1 MSNETTTPRPLTAD
15 VTAQR
20 EIARR
25 SLLRA
30 NTAVAGALLAV
41 VVLAGI
47 ATVSSI
53 RGRRH
58 QQHAEQAQG
67 TALAELWHAYL
78 SDIRALRRDQTLER
92 RDAALETVRR
102 AAAIAPS
109 IELRN
114 EAAATLA
121 LPAFHTEL
129 QIPAD
134 PALVAYAV
142 DRAIR
147 LCAQSYTNGDL
158 VIRKLPEFQEIRRIR
173 MGEGEIPVDQE
184 VPRLMEFSPDGRRL
198 SVRYRRG
205 ALAVWDWEQGR
216 TVFHLDTDKPRRP
229 ASRGRFSTDG
239 RIVVS
244 PLFAPEDGTVVVE
257 ADTGRRVAFFP
268 EVGSYHH
275 VAVRPGHPMF
285 AAYDGTNVVVLNWE
299 TGRREAV
306 FPYAAGVRTMAW
318 SSDGHQ
324 LAFGGNLLEVHVWNL
339 ETQERRV
346 LLGHKNDV
354 WNVNFDPQGDRL
366 ATASYDGTTKLWDL
380 HDGHMIGVTS
390 DGWVTQWG
398 SQDRLIVETPD
409 LSLSV
414 RRLVPSAVYREWAGP
429 VTPSNGKI
437 MDITADGRWAISA
450 AGRSRLQVWDLE
462 SDNRPD
468 SLSVEWLRSL
478 SCHPTEP
485 RIILTKRGG
494 PEQFT
499 LAQVTNDNVV
509 GLGLSNPTPL
519 TALANNRLDLVGA
532 SADGQSRVWV
542 ELGAA
547 SVWVEPLEGG
557 GKTVK
562 MQNILHSSVRDN
574 SASVR
579 GSGTISLSADGRWLA
594 CGASEATVSI
604 FDAHTG
610 RFLRALSRMEADVQ
624 FSPDGRWLVA
634 AGRTVCRVFRV
645 EDWAEV
651 WAMEHVHVE
660 SAAAAFSPDGAMLAV
675 TRSPRA
681 LGLVDSATGRLL
693 VELQSPDPAPINAL
707 RWSAD
712 GRRLVGA
719 TRDNHIEC
727 WEPATLKRELAAL
740 NLGWE
745 ASVPALAGINVF
757 PVSSQGGAA
766 TVWIALGLF
775 ITVGPIAVIALLSLR
790 RHHLLIQE
798 FAQAEALAAQRE
810 RELRGEREMRELKD
824 SFIAMVSHE
833 FRTPLGIIQS
843 SAQILDRYLD
853 RLPGEQ
859 RREQLVS
866 ITKNV
871 RRMANLIEE
880 VLVLGKVEGGQQRFQ
895 PEPLDLGPFFRK
907 LMDEMHSATHGA
919 CPIHLS
925 CPDLPTAKADEALL
939 RHILGNLITN
949 AVKYSP
955 SGLAVEVTV
964 RQEGRSVLIA
974 IKDQGIGIPAFDQ
987 ASLFNAFQ
995 RGGNVGAISGT
1006 GLGLTIVKRCVDL
1019 HGGSLSFESREG
1031 QGTTFRVW
1039 LPVFGEG
1046 AENDTHK
1053 GTT

>member
-1 MSNETTTPRPLTAD
+1 MSNEPTTPRPSPGD
-15 VTAQR
+15 VAARR

-41 VVLAGI
+41 VLLAGI
-47 ATVSSI
+47 ATVASV

-58 QQHAEQAQG
+58 QQRAEQAQG

-78 SDIRALRRDQTLER
+78 SDIRAMRRDQTLER
-92 RDAALETVRR
+92 RDAALDTVRR

-121 LPAFHTEL
+121 LPAFQSEL
-129 QIPAD
+129 RIPSD
-134 PALVAYAV
+134 PALVAYAF

-147 LCAQSYTNGDL
+147 LCALSYTNGDL
-158 VIRKLPEFQEIRRIR
+158 VIRGLPEFRELRRIR
-173 MGEGEIPVDQE
+173 MGDGLIPVDQE

-216 TVFHLDTDKPRRP
+216 CVFSLDADKPRWP
-229 ASRGRFSTDG
+229 ASRGRFSADG
-239 RIVVS
+239 RFVVGPQFS
-244 PLFAPEDGTVVVE
+244 PRDGMGVVE
-257 ADTGRRVAFFP
+257 ADTGHRVAFFP

-285 AAYDGTNVVVLNWE
+285 AAYDGTNVLVLNWE
-299 TGRREAV
+299 SHRREAL
-306 FPYAAGVRTMAW
+306 FPYAAGVRALAW
-318 SSDGHQ
+318 SSDGRK
-324 LAFGGNLLEVHVWNL
+324 LAIGGNLLEVHVWDL
-339 ETQERRV
+339 ATQERRV
-346 LLGHKNDV
+346 LVGHKNDV
-354 WNVNFDPQGDRL
+354 WNVSFDPQGDRL

-380 HDGHMIGVTS
+380 HDGQLIGVTS
-390 DGWVTQWG
+390 DAWVTQWG

-409 LSLSV
+409 LSLSI

-429 VTPSNGKI
+429 STPSNGKV

-450 AGRSRLQVWDLE
+450 DGRSRLQVWDLDSE
-462 SDNRPD
+462 NRPEA
-468 SLSVEWLRSL
+468 LSVEWLRSL

-485 RIILTKRGG
+485 KIVLTKRGG

-499 LAQVTNDNVV
+499 LSQVTNDSLVS
-509 GLGLSNPTPL
+509 LALSNPTPL
-519 TALANNRLDLVGA
+519 TALARTRLDLIGA
-532 SADGQSRVWV
+532 SADGRNRVWV

-547 SVWVEPLEGG
+547 SVWVEPLDGG

-574 SASVR
+574 SSSVR
-579 GSGTISLSADGRWLA
+579 GSGTVSLSADGRWLA
-594 CGASEATVSI
+594 CGASEATVSV
-604 FDAHTG
+604 FDARTG
-610 RFLRALSRMEADVQ
+610 RFVRALCRMEADVQ

-634 AGRTVCRVFRV
+634 AGRTMCRVFRV
-645 EDWAEV
+645 DDWTEV
-651 WAMEHVHVE
+651 WAMEHTHVE
-660 SAAAAFSPDGAMLAV
+660 SSAAAFSPDGELVAV
-675 TRSPRA
+675 TRSPWT
-681 LGLVDSATGRLL
+681 LGLADTATGRLL
-693 VELQSPDPAPINAL
+693 VELQSPDPAPINNL

-712 GRRLVGA
+712 GRRLVCA

-727 WEPATLKRELAAL
+727 WEPAALKRELAAL

-745 ASVPALAGINVF
+745 APVPSLAGINVF

-775 ITVGPIAVIALLSLR
+775 VTVGPIAAIALFSLR
-790 RHHLLIQE
+790 RHHLLIE
-798 FAQAEALAAQRE
+798 DYAQAEALAAERE

-871 RRMANLIEE
+871 RRMATLIEE

-895 PEPLDLGPFFRK
+895 PEPLDLAPFFRR
-907 LMDEMHSATHGA
+907 LIDELHSATHGA
-919 CPIHLS
+919 CPIHLD
-925 CPDLPTAKADEALL
+925 CPDLPVARADEALL

-955 SGLAVEVTV
+955 SGMPVEVAV
-964 RQEGRSVLIA
+964 RREGGHVHIGV
-974 IKDQGIGIPAFDQ
+974 KDQGIGIPASDQ
-987 ASLFNAFQ
+987 AALFNAFR
-995 RGGNVGAISGT
+995 RGTNVGAISGT
-1006 GLGLTIVKRCVDL
+1006 GLGLTIVKRCLAL

-1031 QGTTFRVW
+1031 KGSLFQVQ
-1039 LPVFGEG
+1039 LPVFPPATET
-1046 AENDTHK
+1046 DTHK
-1053 GTT
+1053 EMT